1 MRTIFQMLDEIWE
14 EERRLRE
21 DIESMKPHYPN
32 IPDDRFQSLIELD
45 PTYRKGSN
53 KAGNYS
59 KWILGLANRNNGDID
74 NSFLKSQISYQFGA
88 TNWAINF
95 FYL

>member
-1 MRTIFQMLDEIWE
+1 MRTIFRVLDEIWE

-21 DIESMKPHYPN
+21 DIQSMKPHYPN
-32 IPDDRFQSLIELD
+32 IPDDRFQALIELD

-53 KAGNYS
+53 NAGTYG

-74 NSFLKSQISYQFGA
+74 NSGHVTDILNRFEEVKK
-88 TNWAINF
+88 
-95 FYL
+95 